1 MQGLLTI
8 ILVLLAAYALYL
20 AAQVSR
26 HVTNG
31 ANHLDAGSSLTNWTY
46 IFAAAGVLIAGLGPF
61 DHLRLVASYGFQ
73 ANMLFLSLVC
83 LGLAGALFQKR
94 LWLASRILDSKS
106 PGEVFARYYESPSI
120 RIFML
125 GTAFLFAVP
134 LASYFLSQAA
144 DLLVSASSGEISRLS
159 AVLYIG
165 IFTFIFAGLGGWR
178 AVVYVT
184 AALSVLMGL
193 LMIFLGGLITTALG
207 EVALF
212 HGGLEVAQ
220 GVLADVIPGVMQFS
234 GGLGRAPTEGGV
246 WTALAIGS
254 FAISAV
260 GIAISPNF
268 SFLGLTTK
276 PSRGFAFSQVWVVAG
291 LGAGLF
297 ICLAPFIA
305 AELES
310 SKPDAFKALFT
321 KLSDLDGM
329 AGVALILML
338 LSGLLLGLTYF
349 AVSGANIFT
358 MEVVNRYLL
367 PRMSDGGQRLS
378 SRIVL
383 FVTFVL
389 IVFVSGFVPA
399 LGSSFAPLAAGISV
413 QLFMAYLGL
422 CWMPWLSR
430 SAVLVGMCFGA
441 LVVFFTE
448 APGLILFDKLFVPL
462 PWGRWPL
469 TIHSAA
475 WGLLVN
481 IFFCLL
487 IAIFNR
493 KGAERSHREQLHDI
507 FARDH
512 KINFGGR
519 AAQSAKWSLTLLWA
533 FLAIGPGAVLGN
545 NFFSKPIFSGM
556 DVQLGIPSLW
566 VWEILFWVIGVFLVW
581 WLAYRTQ
588 LSVINTERL
597 RFGELAEDPRLITS
611 ARQPQWLKQLVD
623 RLSNRPAQTSRV
635 R

>member
-26 HVTNG
+26 HTAYG
-31 ANHLDAGSSLTNWTY
+31 SDHLDAGGSLSNWTY
-46 IFAAAGVLIAGLGPF
+46 IFAAAGVLIAGLGPV
-61 DHLRLVASYGFQ
+61 DHLRLVATYGFQ

-83 LGLAGALFQKR
+83 MGLVGALFQKR
-94 LWLASRILDSKS
+94 LWLASRILDAKS
-106 PGEVFARYYESPSI
+106 PGEVFVRYFESPSI
-120 RIFML
+120 HIFML
-125 GTAFLFAVP
+125 GVAFLFAVP

-144 DLLVSASSGEISRLS
+144 DLVVSASSGSISRLS
-159 AVLYIG
+159 AVFCIG

-178 AVVYVT
+178 AVIYVT
-184 AALSVLMGL
+184 AALTVLMGL
-193 LMIFLGGLITTALG
+193 LLILLGGLITTFLG
-207 EVALF
+207 DVALL
-212 HGGLEVAQ
+212 HGGIKVAQ
-220 GVLADVIPGVMQFS
+220 GILAEAIPGVIQFS
-234 GGLGRAPTEGGV
+234 GGLGRTPAVGGL
-246 WTALAIGS
+246 WTALAVAS
-254 FAISAV
+254 FAVSAV

-276 PSRGFAFSQVWVVAG
+276 PGRGFAFSQVWVVAG
-291 LGAGLF
+291 MGAGLL

-305 AELES
+305 AELEG
-310 SKPDAFKALFT
+310 SKPDAFQALFT
-321 KLSDLDGM
+321 KLSGLDGM
-329 AGVALILML
+329 AGAALILML
-338 LSGLLLGLTYF
+338 LGALLLGFGYF
-349 AVSGANIFT
+349 AISGAHIFS

-367 PRMSDGGQRLS
+367 PKMSGQAQRLS

-383 FVTFVL
+383 AVTFVL
-389 IVFVSGFVPA
+389 IVSISGFFPA
-399 LGSSFAPLAAGISV
+399 LGSILAPLAAGMSV

-448 APGLILFDKLFVPL
+448 VPGLIIFDKLFVSL

-475 WGLLVN
+475 WGLLIN

-487 IAIFNR
+487 VAIFNR
-493 KGAERSHREQLHDI
+493 KGAERSHRDRLHHI

-512 KINFGGR
+512 KIDFGGNT
-519 AAQSAKWSLTLLWA
+519 AQGAKWSLTLIWA

-545 NFFSKPIFSGM
+545 SFFSKPIFSGI
-556 DVQLGIPSLW
+556 DLKLGIPSLW

-581 WLAYRTQ
+581 WLAYLTK
-588 LSVINTERL
+588 LSIINTESL
-597 RFGELAEDPRLITS
+597 RFGELAEDPRLLTR
-611 ARQPQWLKQLVD
+611 ARQPQWLKHLVD
-623 RLSNRPAQTSRV
+623 RLSNRPSQTSRV

>member
-8 ILVLLAAYALYL
+8 ILVLPAAYALYM

-31 ANHLDAGSSLTNWTY
+31 SDHLDAGSTLSNWTY
-46 IFAAAGVLIAGLGPF
+46 IFAAAGVLVAGLGPF
-61 DHLRLVASYGFQ
+61 DHLRLVANYGFQ

-83 LGLAGALFQKR
+83 MGLAGALFQKR
-94 LWLASRILDSKS
+94 LWLASRILDAKS
-106 PGEVFARYYESPSI
+106 PGEVFARHYDSPSI
-120 RIFML
+120 RIYML
-125 GTAFLFAVP
+125 GVTFLFAVP
-134 LASYFLSQAA
+134 LASYLLSEASG
-144 DLLVSASSGEISRLS
+144 LLASASSGAISRLS
-159 AVLYIG
+159 AVFYIG
-165 IFTFIFAGLGGWR
+165 IFTFIFASLGGWR

-193 LMIFLGGLITTALG
+193 LLIFMGGLITTALG
-207 EVALF
+207 DVALF
-212 HGGLEVAQ
+212 HDGLKVAQ
-220 GVLADVIPGVMQFS
+220 GVLVDAIPGVIQFS
-234 GGLGRAPTEGGV
+234 PGLGRTPAEGGLF
-246 WTALAIGS
+246 TALAILS
-254 FAISAV
+254 FAVSAV

-276 PSRGFAFSQVWVVAG
+276 PSRGFAFSQVWVVSG
-291 LGAGLF
+291 LGAGLL
-297 ICLAPFIA
+297 IGLAPFIA
-305 AELES
+305 AEVEGG
-310 SKPDAFKALFT
+310 KPDAFQALFA
-321 KLSDLDGM
+321 KLSALDGM
-329 AGVALILML
+329 AGAALILML
-338 LSGLLLGLTYF
+338 LSGLLLGFAYF
-349 AVSGANIFT
+349 AISGANIFT

-367 PRMSDGGQRLS
+367 PKLSSGGQRLS

-383 FVTFVL
+383 AITFAL
-389 IVFVSGFVPA
+389 IIFISGFVPA

-430 SAVLVGMCFGA
+430 GAVLVGMCFGA

-448 APGLILFDKLFVPL
+448 APGLILFDKLFVSL

-469 TIHSAA
+469 TVHSAA
-475 WGLLVN
+475 WGLMVN

-487 IAIFNR
+487 VAIFNR
-493 KGAERSHREQLHDI
+493 KGPERTHRDRLHDI

-512 KINFGGR
+512 KTDFGGR
-519 AAQSAKWSLTLLWA
+519 AAQGAKWSLTLIWA

-545 NFFSKPIFSGM
+545 NFFSKPIFSEI
-556 DVQLGIPSLW
+556 DVKLGIPSLW

-588 LSVINTERL
+588 LSVIDTERL
-597 RFGELAEDPRLITS
+597 RVGELAEDPRLVTS
-611 ARQPQWLKQLVD
+611 QRQPQWLKQLVD
-623 RLSNRPAQTSRV
+623 RLSTRPAQTSRV

>member
-8 ILVLLAAYALYL
+8 ILVLPAAYALYM

-31 ANHLDAGSSLTNWTY
+31 SDHLDAGSSLANWTY

-61 DHLRLVASYGFQ
+61 DHLRLVATYGFQ

-83 LGLAGALFQKR
+83 MGLAGVLFQKR
-94 LWLASRILDSKS
+94 LWLASRIMDAKS
-106 PGEVFARYYESPSI
+106 PGEIFARYFESPSI

-125 GTAFLFAVP
+125 GVAFLFAVP
-134 LASYFLSQAA
+134 LASYFLSEAA
-144 DLLVSASSGEISRLS
+144 GLLNSASSGEISRLS
-159 AVLYIG
+159 AVFYIG

-193 LMIFLGGLITTALG
+193 LLIFLGGLIATALG
-207 EVALF
+207 DVALF
-212 HGGLEVAQ
+212 HGGLKVAH
-220 GVLADVIPGVMQFS
+220 GVLADAIPGVIQFS
-234 GGLGRAPTEGGV
+234 GGLGRTPAEGGF

-254 FAISAV
+254 FAVSAV

-268 SFLGLTTK
+268 SFLSLTTK
-276 PSRGFAFSQVWVVAG
+276 PSSGFAFSQVWVVAG
-291 LGAGLF
+291 IGAGLLMS
-297 ICLAPFIA
+297 LAPFIA

-310 SKPDAFKALFT
+310 AKPDAFQDLFA
-321 KLSDLDGM
+321 KLSGLDDM
-329 AGVALILML
+329 AGAALILML
-338 LSGLLLGLTYF
+338 LSGLLLGFAYF
-349 AVSGANIFT
+349 AISGANIFT
-358 MEVVNRYLL
+358 IEVVNRYLL
-367 PRMSDGGQRLS
+367 PRMSSDAQRLS

-383 FVTFVL
+383 AVTFAL
-389 IVFVSGFVPA
+389 IIFISGFVPA
-399 LGSSFAPLAAGISV
+399 LGSSFATLAAGLSV

-448 APGLILFDKLFVPL
+448 VPGLILFDKLFVPL
-462 PWGRWPL
+462 PWGRWPF
-469 TIHSAA
+469 TVHSAA
-475 WGLLVN
+475 WGLVVN

-487 IAIFNR
+487 VAIFNR
-493 KGAERSHREQLHDI
+493 KGAERAHRNQLHDI

-512 KINFGGR
+512 KTDFGGR
-519 AAQSAKWSLTLLWA
+519 AAQGAKWSLTLIWA

-545 NFFSKPIFSGM
+545 NFFSKPIFSGI
-556 DVQLGIPSLW
+556 DVKLGIPSLW

-581 WLAYRTQ
+581 WLAYQTR
-588 LSVINTERL
+588 LSVVNIERL
-597 RFGELAEDPRLITS
+597 RLGELAEDPRLITS
-611 ARQPQWLKQLVD
+611 ARQPQWIKRLVD
-623 RLSNRPAQTSRV
+623 RLSNRPAQSWRV

>member
-8 ILVLLAAYALYL
+8 ALVVPAAYALYM

-26 HVTNG
+26 RVSNG
-31 ANHLDAGSSLTNWTY
+31 SDHLDAGASLTNWTY

-61 DHLRLVASYGFQ
+61 DHLRLVASYGYQ
-73 ANMLFLSLVC
+73 ANMLFLSIVCMGLV
-83 LGLAGALFQKR
+83 GALFQKR
-94 LWLASRILDSKS
+94 LWLASRILDAKS
-106 PGEVFARYYESPSI
+106 PGEVFSRYYDSPSI
-120 RIFML
+120 RIYML
-125 GTAFLFAVP
+125 GVAFLFAVP
-134 LASYFLSQAA
+134 LASYFLSEAA
-144 DLLVSASSGEISRLS
+144 GLLASSSSGAISRLS
-159 AVLYIG
+159 AVFYIG
-165 IFTFIFAGLGGWR
+165 FFTFIFSALGGWR

-193 LMIFLGGLITTALG
+193 LVIFLGGLVTTALG
-207 EVALF
+207 DVALF
-212 HGGLEVAQ
+212 HDGLKVAQ
-220 GVLADVIPGVMQFS
+220 GVLVDAIPGVIQFS
-234 GGLGRAPTEGGV
+234 GGLGRTPAEGGV
-246 WTALAIGS
+246 WTALAILS

-268 SFLGLTTK
+268 SFLGLTIK
-276 PSRGFAFSQVWVVAG
+276 PGRSFAFSQVWVVAG
-291 LGAGLF
+291 IGAGLL
-297 ICLAPFIA
+297 IGLSPFIA
-305 AELES
+305 AELEGA
-310 SKPDAFKALFT
+310 KPDAFQALFT
-321 KLSDLDGM
+321 KLVDLDGM
-329 AGVALILML
+329 AGVALVLML
-338 LSGLLLGLTYF
+338 LSGLLLGFAYF
-349 AVSGANIFT
+349 AISGSNIFA

-367 PRMSDGGQRLS
+367 PNLSSSGQRLS

-383 FVTFVL
+383 AVTFAL
-389 IVFVSGFVPA
+389 IIFVSGFVPM

-487 IAIFNR
+487 VAIFNR
-493 KGAERSHREQLHDI
+493 KGAERAHRDQLHDV

-512 KINFGGR
+512 KIDFGGR
-519 AAQSAKWSLTLLWA
+519 AARGAKWSLTLVWA

-545 NFFSKPIFSGM
+545 TFFSKPIFSGM
-556 DVQLGIPSLW
+556 DVKLGIPSLW
-566 VWEILFWVIGVFLVW
+566 VWQIFFWVVGVFLVW

-588 LSVINTERL
+588 LSIVNTERL
-597 RFGELAEDPRLITS
+597 RVGELAEDPRRVTRQ
-611 ARQPQWLKQLVD
+611 RQPQWLKQLVD
-623 RLSNRPAQTSRV
+623 RLSTRPAQTTRV

>member
-1 MQGLLTI
+1 MQGLLAI
-8 ILVLLAAYALYL
+8 ILVLPAAYALYL

-31 ANHLDAGSSLTNWTY
+31 SDHLDAGSSLTDWAY

-83 LGLAGALFQKR
+83 MGLAGALFQKR
-94 LWLASRILDSKS
+94 LWLASRILDAKS
-106 PGEVFARYYESPSI
+106 PGDVFARYFESPSI

-125 GTAFLFAVP
+125 GAAFLFAVP
-134 LASYFLSQAA
+134 LASYFLSEAA
-144 DLLVSASSGEISRLS
+144 DLLASASSGAISRLS
-159 AVLYIG
+159 AVVYIG

-184 AALSVLMGL
+184 AALSVLMCL
-193 LMIFLGGLITTALG
+193 LLIFLGGLITTALG
-207 EVALF
+207 DVALF
-212 HGGLEVAQ
+212 HGGLQVAQ
-220 GVLADVIPGVMQFS
+220 GILVDAIPGVIQFS
-234 GGLGRAPTEGGV
+234 AGLGRTPAEGGL

-254 FAISAV
+254 FAVSAV

-291 LGAGLF
+291 MGAGLL

-305 AELES
+305 AELDS
-310 SKPDAFKALFT
+310 TKPDAFQALFT

-329 AGVALILML
+329 AGAALILML
-338 LSGLLLGLTYF
+338 LSGLLLGFAYF
-349 AVSGANIFT
+349 AISGANIFT

-367 PRMSDGGQRLS
+367 PRLSGDAQRLS

-383 FVTFVL
+383 AVTFVL
-389 IVFVSGFVPA
+389 IVFISGFVPT

-448 APGLILFDKLFVPL
+448 APGLMLFDKLFVPL

-493 KGAERSHREQLHDI
+493 KGAERAHRDQLHDI

-512 KINFGGR
+512 KIDFGGR
-519 AAQSAKWSLTLLWA
+519 AAKGAKWSLTLIWA

-545 NFFSKPIFSGM
+545 NFFSKPIFSGI
-556 DVQLGIPSLW
+556 DVKLGIPSLW
-566 VWEILFWVIGVFLVW
+566 VWGILFWVIGVFLVW

-597 RFGELAEDPRLITS
+597 RFGELAEHPRLVNS

-623 RLSNRPAQTSRV
+623 RLSNRPAQTSRA

>member
-8 ILVLLAAYALYL
+8 ILVLPAAYALYF

-26 HVTNG
+26 HVKKG
-31 ANHLDAGSSLTNWTY
+31 ADHLDAGSSLTDWAY

-61 DHLRLVASYGFQ
+61 DHLRLVATYGFQ
-73 ANMLFLSLVC
+73 ANMLFLSFVC
-83 LGLAGALFQKR
+83 MGLAGALFQKR
-94 LWLASRILDSKS
+94 LWLASRIMDAKS
-106 PGEVFARYYESPSI
+106 PGEVFARYYDSPSI

-125 GTAFLFAVP
+125 GAAFLFAVP
-134 LASYFLSQAA
+134 LASYLLSEAA
-144 DLLVSASSGEISRLS
+144 DLLASVSLGAISRLS
-159 AVLYIG
+159 AVFYIG

-178 AVVYVT
+178 ALVYVT

-193 LMIFLGGLITTALG
+193 LFIFLGGLITTVLG
-207 EVALF
+207 DVALF
-212 HGGLEVAQ
+212 HGGLKVAQ
-220 GVLADVIPGVMQFS
+220 GVVADAIPGVIQFS
-234 GGLGRAPTEGGV
+234 GGLGRTSAEGGL
-246 WTALAIGS
+246 WTALAILS
-254 FAISAV
+254 FAVSAV

-276 PSRGFAFSQVWVVAG
+276 PSGGFAFSQVWVVAG
-291 LGAGLF
+291 IGAGLLM
-297 ICLAPFIA
+297 CLAPFIA

-310 SKPDAFKALFT
+310 TKPDAFQSLFT

-329 AGVALILML
+329 AGAALILML
-338 LSGLLLGLTYF
+338 LSGLLLGFAYF
-349 AVSGANIFT
+349 AISGANIFT
-358 MEVVNRYLL
+358 IEVVNRYLL
-367 PRMSDGGQRLS
+367 PRMSGEAQRLS

-383 FVTFVL
+383 AVTFVL
-389 IVFVSGFVPA
+389 IVLISGFVPS

-469 TIHSAA
+469 TVHSAA

-487 IAIFNR
+487 VAIFNR
-493 KGAERSHREQLHDI
+493 KGAERAHRDQLHDI

-512 KINFGGR
+512 KTDFGGR
-519 AAQSAKWSLTLLWA
+519 AAQGAKWSLTLLWA

-545 NFFSKPIFSGM
+545 DFFSKPIFS
-556 DVQLGIPSLW
+556 DVDVKLGIPSLW
-566 VWEILFWVIGVFLVW
+566 VWGILFWVIGVFLVW
-581 WLAYRTQ
+581 WLAYKTQ
-588 LSVINTERL
+588 LSVVSTERL
-597 RFGELAEDPRLITS
+597 RLGELAEDPRFVTN
-611 ARQPQWLKQLVD
+611 ARQPQWLKRLVQ
-623 RLSNRPAQTSRV
+623 RLSNRPAQTSRA

>member
-1 MQGLLTI
+1 MQGLLAI
-8 ILVLLAAYALYL
+8 ILVLPAAYALYL

-31 ANHLDAGSSLTNWTY
+31 SDHLDAGSSLTDWAY

-83 LGLAGALFQKR
+83 MGLAGALFQKR
-94 LWLASRILDSKS
+94 LWLASRILDAKS
-106 PGEVFARYYESPSI
+106 PGDVFARYFESPSI

-125 GTAFLFAVP
+125 GAAFLFAVP
-134 LASYFLSQAA
+134 LASYLLGEAA
-144 DLLVSASSGEISRLS
+144 DLLASASSGAISRLS
-159 AVLYIG
+159 AVVYIG

-184 AALSVLMGL
+184 AALSVLMCL
-193 LMIFLGGLITTALG
+193 LLIFLGGLITTALG
-207 EVALF
+207 DVALF
-212 HGGLEVAQ
+212 HGGLQVAQ
-220 GVLADVIPGVMQFS
+220 GILVDAIPGVIQFS
-234 GGLGRAPTEGGV
+234 GGLGRTPAEGGL
-246 WTALAIGS
+246 WTALAIAS
-254 FAISAV
+254 FAVSAV

-268 SFLGLTTK
+268 SFLGLTTN
-276 PSRGFAFSQVWVVAG
+276 PRRGLAFSQVWVVAG
-291 LGAGLF
+291 MGAGLL

-310 SKPDAFKALFT
+310 TKPDAFKALFT

-329 AGVALILML
+329 AGAALILML
-338 LSGLLLGLTYF
+338 LSGLLLGFAYF
-349 AVSGANIFT
+349 AISGANIFT

-367 PRMSDGGQRLS
+367 PRLSGDAQRLS

-383 FVTFVL
+383 AVTFVL
-389 IVFVSGFVPA
+389 IVFISGFVPT

-448 APGLILFDKLFVPL
+448 APGLMLFDKLFVPL

-493 KGAERSHREQLHDI
+493 KGAERSHRDQLHDI

-512 KINFGGR
+512 KIDFGGR
-519 AAQSAKWSLTLLWA
+519 AAQGAKWSLTLIWA

-545 NFFSKPIFSGM
+545 NFFSKPIFSGI
-556 DVQLGIPSLW
+556 DVKLGIPSLW
-566 VWEILFWVIGVFLVW
+566 VWGILFWVIGIFLVW

-597 RFGELAEDPRLITS
+597 RFGELAEHPRLVSS

-623 RLSNRPAQTSRV
+623 RLSNRPAQTSRA

>member
-1 MQGLLTI
+1 MQGLLAI
-8 ILVLLAAYALYL
+8 ILVLPAAYALYL

-31 ANHLDAGSSLTNWTY
+31 SDHLDAGSSLTDWAY

-83 LGLAGALFQKR
+83 MGLAGALFQKR
-94 LWLASRILDSKS
+94 LWLASRILDAKS
-106 PGEVFARYYESPSI
+106 PGDVFARYFESPSI

-125 GTAFLFAVP
+125 GAAFLFAVP
-134 LASYFLSQAA
+134 LASYLLGEAA
-144 DLLVSASSGEISRLS
+144 DLLASASSGAISRLS
-159 AVLYIG
+159 AVVYIG

-184 AALSVLMGL
+184 AALSVLMCL
-193 LMIFLGGLITTALG
+193 LLIFLGGLITTALG
-207 EVALF
+207 DVALF
-212 HGGLEVAQ
+212 HGGLQVAQ
-220 GVLADVIPGVMQFS
+220 GILVDAIPGVIQFS
-234 GGLGRAPTEGGV
+234 GGLGRTPAEGGL
-246 WTALAIGS
+246 WTALAIAS
-254 FAISAV
+254 FAVSAV

-268 SFLGLTTK
+268 SFLGLTTN
-276 PSRGFAFSQVWVVAG
+276 PRRGLAFSQVWVVAG
-291 LGAGLF
+291 MGAGLL

-310 SKPDAFKALFT
+310 TKPDAFQALFT
-321 KLSDLDGM
+321 KLSGLDGM
-329 AGVALILML
+329 AGAALILML
-338 LSGLLLGLTYF
+338 LSGLLLGFAYF
-349 AVSGANIFT
+349 AISGANIFT

-367 PRMSDGGQRLS
+367 PRLSGDAQRLS

-383 FVTFVL
+383 AVTFVL
-389 IVFVSGFVPA
+389 IVFISGFVPT

-493 KGAERSHREQLHDI
+493 KGAERSHRDQLHDI

-512 KINFGGR
+512 KIDFGGR
-519 AAQSAKWSLTLLWA
+519 AARGAKWSLTLIWA

-545 NFFSKPIFSGM
+545 NFFSKPIFSGI
-556 DVQLGIPSLW
+556 DVKLGIPSLW
-566 VWEILFWVIGVFLVW
+566 VWGILFWVIGVFLVW

-597 RFGELAEDPRLITS
+597 RFGELAEHPRLVSS

-623 RLSNRPAQTSRV
+623 RLSNRPAQTSRA

>member
-1 MQGLLTI
+1 MHGLLTI
-8 ILVLLAAYALYL
+8 ILVLPAAYALYL

-31 ANHLDAGSSLTNWTY
+31 SDHLDAGSSLTNWTY

-83 LGLAGALFQKR
+83 MGLAGALFQKR
-94 LWLASRILDSKS
+94 LWLASRILDAKS
-106 PGEVFARYYESPSI
+106 PGDVFARYFESPSI

-125 GTAFLFAVP
+125 GAAFLFAVP
-134 LASYFLSQAA
+134 LASYFLGEAA
-144 DLLVSASSGEISRLS
+144 DLLASASSGAISRLS
-159 AVLYIG
+159 AVVYIG
-165 IFTFIFAGLGGWR
+165 IFTFIFAALGGWR

-184 AALSVLMGL
+184 AALSVLMCL
-193 LMIFLGGLITTALG
+193 LLIFLGGLVITALG
-207 EVALF
+207 DVALF
-212 HGGLEVAQ
+212 TGGLKVAQ
-220 GVLADVIPGVMQFS
+220 GVLADAIPGVIQFS
-234 GGLGRAPTEGGV
+234 AGLGRTPAEGGL
-246 WTALAIGS
+246 WTALAIAS
-254 FAISAV
+254 FAVSAV

-268 SFLGLTTK
+268 SLLGLTTK
-276 PSRGFAFSQVWVVAG
+276 SGRGFAFSQVWVVAG
-291 LGAGLF
+291 MGAGLL

-310 SKPDAFKALFT
+310 TKPDAFKALFT

-329 AGVALILML
+329 AGAALILML
-338 LSGLLLGLTYF
+338 LSGLLLGFAYF
-349 AVSGANIFT
+349 AISGANIFT

-367 PRMSDGGQRLS
+367 PRMSGDGQRLS

-383 FVTFVL
+383 AVTFVL

-493 KGAERSHREQLHDI
+493 KGAERAHRDQLHDI

-512 KINFGGR
+512 KIDFGGR
-519 AAQSAKWSLTLLWA
+519 AARGAKWALTLIWA

-545 NFFSKPIFSGM
+545 NFFSKPIFSGI
-556 DVQLGIPSLW
+556 DVKLGIPSLW
-566 VWEILFWVIGVFLVW
+566 VWGILFWVIGVFLVW

-597 RFGELAEDPRLITS
+597 RFGELAEHPRLVNS

>member
-8 ILVLLAAYALYL
+8 ILVLPAAYALYM

-31 ANHLDAGSSLTNWTY
+31 SDHLDAGSSLTNWTY

-83 LGLAGALFQKR
+83 MGLAGALFQKR
-94 LWLASRILDSKS
+94 LWLASRILDAKS
-106 PGEVFARYYESPSI
+106 PGEVFARYFESPSI
-120 RIFML
+120 RIYML
-125 GTAFLFAVP
+125 GAAFLFAVP

-144 DLLVSASSGEISRLS
+144 DLIASASSGEISRLS
-159 AVLYIG
+159 AVFYIG

-178 AVVYVT
+178 ALVYVI
-184 AALSVLMGL
+184 AALSVLIGL
-193 LMIFLGGLITTALG
+193 LIILLGGFVTTALG
-207 EVALF
+207 DVALF
-212 HGGLEVAQ
+212 HSGLKVAQ
-220 GVLADVIPGVMQFS
+220 GVFADAIPGVIQFS
-234 GGLGRAPTEGGV
+234 GGLGRTPTEGGL
-246 WTALAIGS
+246 WTALAILS
-254 FAISAV
+254 FSISAV

-268 SFLGLTTK
+268 SFLGLTTN
-276 PSRGFAFSQVWVVAG
+276 PTRGFAFSQVWIVAG
-291 LGAGLF
+291 IGAGLL
-297 ICLAPFIA
+297 ICLVPFIA
-305 AELES
+305 AEVEGA
-310 SKPDAFKALFT
+310 KPDAFQALFK
-321 KLSDLDGM
+321 KLIDFDGM
-329 AGVALILML
+329 AGAALILVL
-338 LSGLLLGLTYF
+338 LSGLLLGFAYF
-349 AVSGANIFT
+349 AISGANIFT

-367 PRMSDGGQRLS
+367 PKLSSDAQRLS

-383 FVTFVL
+383 AVTFAS
-389 IVFVSGFVPA
+389 IVFISGFIPT
-399 LGSSFAPLAAGISV
+399 LGSSLAPLATGISV

-448 APGLILFDKLFVPL
+448 VPGLILFDSLFVPL

-469 TIHSAA
+469 TVHSAA

-487 IAIFNR
+487 VAIFNR
-493 KGAERSHREQLHDI
+493 KGAERAHRDRLHDI

-512 KINFGGR
+512 KIDFGGR
-519 AAQSAKWSLTLLWA
+519 SAQSAKWSLTLIWA

-545 NFFSKPIFSGM
+545 NFFSKPIFSGI

-566 VWEILFWVIGVFLVW
+566 VWQILFWVIGVFLVW

-588 LSVINTERL
+588 LSIIHIERV
-597 RFGELAEDPRLITS
+597 RFGELAEDPRLVTNK
-611 ARQPQWLKQLVD
+611 RQPQWLKQLVD
-623 RLSNRPAQTSRV
+623 RLSDRPAQTSRV

>member
-8 ILVLLAAYALYL
+8 ILVLPAAYALYL

-31 ANHLDAGSSLTNWTY
+31 SDHLDAGSSLTDWVY

-83 LGLAGALFQKR
+83 MGLAGALFQKR
-94 LWLASRILDSKS
+94 LWLASRILDAKS
-106 PGEVFARYYESPSI
+106 PGDVFARYFESPSI

-125 GTAFLFAVP
+125 GAAFLFAVP
-134 LASYFLSQAA
+134 LASYLLGEAA
-144 DLLVSASSGEISRLS
+144 DLLASASSGAISRLS
-159 AVLYIG
+159 AVFYIG

-184 AALSVLMGL
+184 AALSVLMCL
-193 LMIFLGGLITTALG
+193 LLIFLGGLITTAFG
-207 EVALF
+207 DVALF
-212 HGGLEVAQ
+212 NGGLQVAQ
-220 GVLADVIPGVMQFS
+220 GILVDAIPGVIQFS
-234 GGLGRAPTEGGV
+234 SGLGRTPVEGGL
-246 WTALAIGS
+246 WTALAIAS
-254 FAISAV
+254 FAVSAV

-268 SFLGLTTK
+268 SFLGLTTN
-276 PSRGFAFSQVWVVAG
+276 PRRGLAFSQVWVVAG
-291 LGAGLF
+291 MGAGLL

-310 SKPDAFKALFT
+310 TKPDAFQALFT
-321 KLSDLDGM
+321 KLSGLDGM
-329 AGVALILML
+329 AGAALILML
-338 LSGLLLGLTYF
+338 LSGLLLGFAYF
-349 AVSGANIFT
+349 AISGANIFT

-367 PRMSDGGQRLS
+367 PRLSGDAQRLS

-383 FVTFVL
+383 AVTFVL
-389 IVFVSGFVPA
+389 IVFISGFVPA

-448 APGLILFDKLFVPL
+448 APGLMLFDKLFVPL

-493 KGAERSHREQLHDI
+493 KGAERSHRDQLHDI

-512 KINFGGR
+512 KIDFGGR
-519 AAQSAKWSLTLLWA
+519 AAKGAKWSLTLIWA

-545 NFFSKPIFSGM
+545 NFFSKPIFSGI
-556 DVQLGIPSLW
+556 DVKLGIPSLW
-566 VWEILFWVIGVFLVW
+566 VWGILFWVIGVFLVW

-597 RFGELAEDPRLITS
+597 RFGELAEHPRLVSS

-623 RLSNRPAQTSRV
+623 RLSNRPAQTSRA

>member
-1 MQGLLTI
+1 MQGLLAI
-8 ILVLLAAYALYL
+8 ILVLPAAYALYL

-31 ANHLDAGSSLTNWTY
+31 SDHLDAGSSLTDWAY

-83 LGLAGALFQKR
+83 MGLAGALFQKR
-94 LWLASRILDSKS
+94 LWLASRILDAKS
-106 PGEVFARYYESPSI
+106 PGDVFARYFESPSI

-125 GTAFLFAVP
+125 GAAFLFAVP
-134 LASYFLSQAA
+134 LASYLLGEAA
-144 DLLVSASSGEISRLS
+144 DLLASASSGAISRLS
-159 AVLYIG
+159 AVVYIG

-184 AALSVLMGL
+184 AALSVLMCL
-193 LMIFLGGLITTALG
+193 LLIFLGGLITTALG
-207 EVALF
+207 DVALF
-212 HGGLEVAQ
+212 HGGLQVAQ
-220 GVLADVIPGVMQFS
+220 GILVDAIPGVIQFS
-234 GGLGRAPTEGGV
+234 GGLGRTPAEGGL
-246 WTALAIGS
+246 WTALAIAS
-254 FAISAV
+254 FAVSAV

-268 SFLGLTTK
+268 SFLGLTTN
-276 PSRGFAFSQVWVVAG
+276 PRRGLAFSQVWVVAG
-291 LGAGLF
+291 MGAGLL

-310 SKPDAFKALFT
+310 TKPDAFQALFT
-321 KLSDLDGM
+321 KLSGLDGM
-329 AGVALILML
+329 AGAALILML
-338 LSGLLLGLTYF
+338 LSGLLLGFAYF
-349 AVSGANIFT
+349 AISGANIFT

-367 PRMSDGGQRLS
+367 PRMSGDAQRLS

-383 FVTFVL
+383 AVTFAL

-493 KGAERSHREQLHDI
+493 KGAERSHRDQLHDI

-512 KINFGGR
+512 KIDFGGR
-519 AAQSAKWSLTLLWA
+519 AAQGAKWSLTLIWA

-545 NFFSKPIFSGM
+545 NFFSKPIFSGI
-556 DVQLGIPSLW
+556 DVKLGIPSLW
-566 VWEILFWVIGVFLVW
+566 VWGILFWVIGIFLVW

-597 RFGELAEDPRLITS
+597 RFGELAEHPRLVSS

-623 RLSNRPAQTSRV
+623 RLSNRPAQTSRA

>member
-8 ILVLLAAYALYL
+8 ILVVPAAYALYM

-26 HVTNG
+26 HVKNG
-31 ANHLDAGSSLTNWTY
+31 SDHLDAGASLTNWTY

-61 DHLRLVASYGFQ
+61 DHLRLVATYGFQ
-73 ANMLFLSLVC
+73 ANMLFLSIVC
-83 LGLAGALFQKR
+83 MGLAGALFQKR
-94 LWLASRILDSKS
+94 LWIASRILGSKS
-106 PGEVFARYYESPSI
+106 PGEVFARYYDSPSI
-120 RIFML
+120 RIYML
-125 GTAFLFAVP
+125 CVAFLFAVP
-134 LASYFLSQAA
+134 LASYFLSEAA
-144 DLLVSASSGEISRLS
+144 GLLASASSGAISRLS
-159 AVLYIG
+159 AVFYIG
-165 IFTFIFAGLGGWR
+165 IFSFIFAGLGGWR

-184 AALSVLMGL
+184 VALSVLMGL
-193 LMIFLGGLITTALG
+193 LFILLGGLITTALG
-207 EVALF
+207 DVALL
-212 HGGLEVAQ
+212 HGGLKVAQ
-220 GVLADVIPGVMQFS
+220 GVLVDAIPGVLQFS
-234 GGLGRAPTEGGV
+234 GGMGRTPVEGGL

-254 FAISAV
+254 FAVSAV

-276 PSRGFAFSQVWVVAG
+276 PSGSFAFSQVWMVAG
-291 LGAGLF
+291 IGSGLL
-297 ICLAPFIA
+297 IGLAPFIA
-305 AELES
+305 AELEGN
-310 SKPDAFKALFT
+310 KLDAFQALFK
-321 KLSDLDGM
+321 KLSDFDGM
-329 AGVALILML
+329 AGAALILML
-338 LSGLLLGLTYF
+338 LAGLLLGFAYF
-349 AVSGANIFT
+349 AISGANIFT
-358 MEVVNRYLL
+358 LEVVNRYLL
-367 PRMSDGGQRLS
+367 PKLSSDAQRLS

-383 FVTFVL
+383 AVTFTL
-389 IVFVSGFVPA
+389 IVFISGFAPA

-448 APGLILFDKLFVPL
+448 VPGLILFDKLFVSL

-469 TIHSAA
+469 TVHSAA

-487 IAIFNR
+487 VAIFNR
-493 KGAERSHREQLHDI
+493 KGAERSHRDQLHDI

-512 KINFGGR
+512 KTDFGGR
-519 AAQSAKWSLTLLWA
+519 AAQGAKWSLTLIWA

-545 NFFSKPIFSGM
+545 NFFSKPIFSGI
-556 DVQLGIPSLW
+556 DVKLGIPSLW

-597 RFGELAEDPRLITS
+597 RLGELAEDPRLVTI
-611 ARQPQWLKQLVD
+611 ARQPKWLKQLVD
-623 RLSNRPAQTSRV
+623 RLSNRPAQTSRA